1 LIPLFL
7 DARMNGANFEK
18 KALKLG
24 YLYLSDYL
32 PLLVTKET
40 GGFEREGL
48 KVELLQEVSWMNIR
62 DKVIEG

>member
-1 LIPLFL
+1 
-7 DARMNGANFEK
+7 MNGANCEK

-24 YLYLSDYL
+24 YLYLSDCL
-32 PLLVTKET
+32 PLLVAKET

-62 DKVIEG
+62 DKVIEE